1 MQSGTSYDSAWINPI
16 LIHLGAQFFK
26 EFPLEV
32 EQAINHVTRMYSG
45 GVGTFHNKKR
55 GNRPLKGKDSKGND
69 RTIKPRIVIA
79 LLIAMC
85 YRTNEEPFVMRADVM
100 ESDMN
105 VPRDLAINLEQFLSY
120 CGIPLTKLGNQ
131 APKESSVDYFGGG
144 FEELV
149 ALSTE
154 VSDSNEVEGFEKNDR
169 GEGEWMEMF
178 WPGFTFQTHRVFPES
193 INRWKIT
200 SLQ

>member
-1 MQSGTSYDSAWINPI
+1 MQSSTSYDSAWINPI
-16 LIHLGAQFFK
+16 LIHLGAQFFR
-26 EFPLEV
+26 EFPFEV
-32 EQAINHVTRMYSG
+32 RQAINHVTRMSSG
-45 GVGTFHNKKR
+45 GVGTFQYKKS
-55 GNRPLKGKDSKGND
+55 GNWPIKGND
-69 RTIKPRIVIA
+69 RTIKPHIVIA

-85 YRTNEEPFVMRADVM
+85 YRTNEEPFVMRSDVM

-105 VPRDLAINLEQFLSY
+105 VPQDLALSLEEFLSRHA
-120 CGIPLTKLGNQ
+120 ISLTKLGNQ
-131 APKESSVDYFGGG
+131 VPKESSVDYFGGG

-154 VSDSNEVEGFEKNDR
+154 VSDNNEVEGFEKNGR

-178 WPGFTFQTHRVFPES
+178 WPGFAFQTYRVFPES

-200 SLQ
+200 FQ